1 MSNARLKAPA
11 LDSIL
16 RNNFYSM
23 MSKVNTCM
31 VGIVVGIDDLK
42 EGFIDVQP
50 LGNRV
55 IGTEEVEYSTIY
67 YVPVVM
73 PNTNTSAI
81 VMPVSQGDTVLLV
94 FSQNNIEE
102 FKFGT
107 KDIYTPKTPRMFS
120 VDDAI
125 AIVGFNI
132 SQESVWNPSNYKNQL
147 GEDSFKIVHNI
158 GKQEECY
165 LELKRNGVINV
176 KSDVEINADAPV
188 VNAKDVHIE
197 GVGSVKEFMLSHTHK
212 YTDDGNLLE
221 TQIPTRI

>member
-1 MSNARLKAPA
+1 MSNPRLKAPA

-23 MSKVNTCM
+23 ISKVNTCM
-31 VGIVVGIDDLK
+31 VGIVVGVDDLK

-50 LGNRV
+50 LGNRL

-94 FSQNNIEE
+94 FSQSNIEE

-107 KDIYTPKTPRMFS
+107 KDVYTPKTPRMFS

-132 SQESVWNPSNYKNQL
+132 SQESIWNPANYRNQI
-147 GEDSFKIVHNI
+147 GDDSLKVVHNI
-158 GKQEECY
+158 GKEEECY
-165 LELKRNGVINV
+165 LELTRKGSLKIKVKDYNVECDNFNLNAKEKVSITSPLISENGV
-176 KSDVEINADAPV
+176 
-188 VNAKDVHIE
+188 
-197 GVGSVKEFMLSHTHK
+197 
-212 YTDDGNLLE
+212 
-221 TQIPTRI
+221 

>member
-1 MSNARLKAPA
+1 MSKLKAPA

-31 VGIVVGIDDLK
+31 VGIVVGVDDLK
-42 EGFIDVQP
+42 QGFIDVQP
-50 LGNRV
+50 LGNRLV
-55 IGTEEVEYSTIY
+55 GLEEVEYPTIY

-102 FKFGT
+102 FKLGT
-107 KDIYTPKTPRMFS
+107 KETFSPRTPRMFS
-120 VDDAI
+120 IDDAV

-132 SQESVWNPSNYKNQL
+132 SQESIWNPANYTNQL
-147 GEDSFKIVHNI
+147 GGDSLKVVHNV
-158 GKQEECY
+158 GRQEECY
-165 LELKRNGVINV
+165 LELTRKGSLKV
-176 KSDVEINADAPV
+176 KVKDYDVECDNFN
-188 VNAKDVHIE
+188 VNAKEKVSITAPLISE
-197 GVGSVKEFMLSHTHK
+197 NG
-212 YTDDGNLLE
+212 
-221 TQIPTRI
+221 I